1 MHVHVHTTPAPPC
14 FQDTNDIEA
23 TRSTHACKYST
34 APYKTKSQGQAK
46 LQLPC
51 ASCMWSMIWPGLLR
65 VTENMSGCAMSGHK
79 AGDTALVLTVL
90 HGITAMPPAQ
100 LALPFLY
107 GKCCNDDFSSITKC
121 SIEEAAQ
128 CVISVHG
135 QLLCYHTQALQGS
148 RQGSTRQHQAHN
160 LGACAAA
167 GSRV

>member
-1 MHVHVHTTPAPPC
+1 MQVFYSALQNKVPGTGKTAAAMCIMHVEYDLAW
-14 FQDTNDIEA
+14 
-23 TRSTHACKYST
+23 T
-34 APYKTKSQGQAK
+34 A
-46 LQLPC
+46 
-51 ASCMWSMIWPGLLR
+51 R

-100 LALPFLY
+100 LASPFLY
-107 GKCCNDDFSSITKC
+107 GKCCNDDFSSVTKC